1 MSISSAVLLPE
12 PTAKHPPL
20 PSLNTVQEKGRGVRV
35 SADTAPE
42 PHGFARRLRN
52 ARTSAEGILW
62 TRLRGSRFRGAK
74 FKRQVPIDRY
84 VVDFCCHAARHVVEI
99 DGVQHA
105 WQSPYDDARTRT
117 LESAGFHV
125 VRFTNEDVRGD
136 LEGVLRK
143 IGEELRLPF
152 G

>member
-1 MSISSAVLLPE
+1 M
-12 PTAKHPPL
+12 
-20 PSLNTVQEKGRGVRV
+20 
-35 SADTAPE
+35 
-42 PHGFARRLRN
+42 
-52 ARTSAEGILW
+52 
-62 TRLRGSRFRGAK
+62 
-74 FKRQVPIDRY
+74 
-84 VVDFCCHAARHVVEI
+84 
-99 DGVQHA
+99 QHA